1 LRSLLRSPALTAV
14 ALLSLAV
21 GIGANTAIFSFLD
34 AVLLRNLPVQQP
46 SQLVVLGDGI
56 DSGLSDVWADA
67 NLYSY
72 SFYRDLQ
79 KNNSVF
85 SSTAS
90 IFSITNPVYGTV
102 SGRTHPE
109 PMKVQLVSGTYF
121 PTLGVRPL
129 TGRMLTDDDDR
140 TEGNHPVAVISYAWW
155 NRALSRDPDVLGRKL
170 KLGNTIFDIVG
181 VAPQEFFGTTVG
193 QEPDIWV
200 PMSMIASVPPKWG
213 SYSDRFSEPLYIV
226 GRLKPGVS
234 LAQATSNID
243 LLFHQIWFAYRNDH
257 TNQKDLADLQKTH
270 VVLTPIAKGLSAL
283 RGQYSQPLKML
294 MALTGIVL
302 LIACANI
309 ANLLLARSTARGRE
323 FAVRQALGA
332 RRSRLVR
339 QLLTESLLLAT
350 IGGALG
356 IALAAL
362 ADRFLLH
369 TISSGPDTIPL
380 DVSIHLRLLLFTLV
394 VTVFTALLFGT
405 LPAIRATKLEL
416 VESLKDGRSANSS
429 SAKSPLAKSLIITQV
444 AFSLVLLVA
453 AILFVHSLINLNH
466 VDTGFNRSKT
476 LVLSLDP
483 SSIGYMENE
492 PRLTA
497 LYQQIEQRVAA
508 VHSVTAASFAYF
520 TFDQGSWNGGVFI
533 PGGDTTGVV
542 DVKHNVVG
550 SDYFKAM
557 DIPLIAGR
565 AFGPQDTASSQ
576 LVAVVSERFA
586 KTYFPNSNPIG
597 RNYAIGDPNSPWKM
611 QIIGIA
617 KDVKFQ
623 NLDEPPQTLDYVFYS
638 QRQQYLRDLVVRYT
652 GDSTAVSAAVQS
664 TIHSID
670 PNLPITSVTTVDQQ
684 VSGSIARQRLVAQL
698 STFFGLLAV
707 FLSCIGIYGLMS
719 YMVSRRTNE
728 IGIRM
733 ALGAERSSVSWLVM
747 REIMLLVAIGVAI
760 GVPVT
765 LAGSRLIS
773 NMLFGVPATDSTSF
787 IASVAVLLAVGLL
800 AGYLPAR
807 RASRIDPMLALRYE

>member
-576 LVAVVSERFA
+576 FVAVVSERFA
-586 KTYFPNSNPIG
+586 KTYVPNANPIG